1 MEIGNMNII
10 NNILF
15 IMMMKVKVNKP
26 KYSVKIIIQ
35 EKQSL
40 EKEEMCLQ
48 RYRWNVW
55 IRLIRMNWNRNLF
68 KLEIIII
75 EWRIINQLSYNKT

>member
-35 EKQSL
+35 EK
-40 EKEEMCLQ
+40 
-48 RYRWNVW
+48 
-55 IRLIRMNWNRNLF
+55 
-68 KLEIIII
+68 
-75 EWRIINQLSYNKT
+75 